1 MSDPESLLG
10 QDEETQRPVMNSF
23 EDFGGD
29 EVDYNP
35 LFATKQRF
43 STRGKTFEW
52 AQNIAL
58 ENGFALV
65 IANSGH
71 KNRSQPELVASYF
84 HCSRYGSSKVVY
96 DPEKPKKKPKTVK
109 CQCTFRIRAVE
120 NYHFEDKKQLVLWN
134 IVTANGFGCHN
145 HHPTKYKDGHHH
157 YAGLNEEDKADIKSG
172 LHQKTPDKPQPS
184 SSQIYTD
191 TSKIRKEMRRE
202 RNTAQQMLA
211 LAVEANYVHWHEI
224 NPDTHEL
231 THVFMSHPEAV
242 KLFRA
247 YPHVVLIDSTYKTN
261 TYNMA
266 LVEVVGVTPEGSSFL
281 IACVLIPSESEE
293 GYTWLLRKL
302 MDILECTG
310 ASPSVFVTDRELGL
324 VRALLTLFSKTPHLL
339 CVGTQKWKRLASYI
353 SRTWGEHA
361 KKFVLCCTNEYFHL
375 GNTTTS
381 RVESEH
387 SLLKAW
393 LKSAHLTLD
402 TMWSRIHSMLEGQH
416 SKIRKEL
423 QDSMSRPRITQRL
436 FSLLQGKV
444 STKALEIMED
454 ELKRGV
460 ALGVGLKLGCGCVLR
475 TTHGLPCACML
486 VDMKDNGSRV
496 HLSDIHSFWRTL
508 EYDNEEA
515 MSKNDN
521 DMLEELVFLE
531 KLRDILYPE
540 DEDILA
546 PAVQEN
552 QKGRPRGSTTR
563 NKSSFEQS
571 MRKYGT
577 PSMNSSTNIQHMV
590 GDFAAGV
597 AGAPLEKNYT
607 KWLLST
613 WVKRY
618 GVPEELW
625 PHFDGWVDVG
635 SDGHCGFRVLS
646 HALRGGEED
655 YIQMRDWC
663 LKEIS
668 GSDVYKG
675 LFEAGVVTK
684 NGLSKYENTL
694 RRIRFIHRTAC
705 GEDRWMSSEDL
716 FVFASVFNWTICVI
730 GENRY
735 AKGPKKCSNEGV
747 PPYGVLWIVNHKSHW
762 MRLHSRG
769 PPGEVPMPPIDP
781 SWIVFREPSVEH
793 LAALYKTNIE
803 NWHTFMGTTPRP
815 PRRMCDPNVAVARAL
830 VFDDAIDLFH

>member
-1 MSDPESLLG
+1 MEW
-10 QDEETQRPVMNSF
+10 TTSF
-23 EDFGGD
+23 N
-29 EVDYNP
+29 VP
-35 LFATKQRF
+35 PCSRRRVIT
-43 STRGKTFEW
+43 SHHGKAFEW
-52 AQNIAL
+52 AQNIAF

-84 HCSRYGSSKVVY
+84 RCSRYGSSKVVH

-120 NYHFEDKKQLVLWN
+120 NYHFEDKKQLVIWN
-134 IVTANGFGCHN
+134 IVTANGFGFHN
-145 HHPTKYKDGHHH
+145 HHPTKYKDGHRH
-157 YAGLNEEDKADIKSG
+157 YAGLNDEEKAYVRQQYRASVLPRNIKSG

-184 SSQIYTD
+184 SSQIYTE

-202 RNTAQQMLA
+202 RNTAQQMLT
-211 LAVEANYVHWHEI
+211 LAVEANYVHWHDI

-242 KLFRA
+242 KLFCA
-247 YPHVVLIDSTYKTN
+247 YPHVVLIDSTYKMN

-266 LVEVVGVTPEGSSFL
+266 LVEVVGVTPTGSSFL

-293 GYTWLLRKL
+293 GYTCLLRKL

-324 VRALLTLFSKTPHLL
+324 VRALRTLFFETPHLL
-339 CVGTQKWKRLASYI
+339 CRWHVNRAIESRALMIHKTIFYKDHVLNNPETGWWNVIDSTCEDDFNKAWSVFSQKWKRLASYI

-361 KKFVLCCTNEYFHL
+361 KKFVLCYTNEYFHL
-375 GNTTTS
+375 GNTATS
-381 RVESEH
+381 RVESAH

-393 LKSAHLTLD
+393 LKSVHLTLD
-402 TMWSRIHSMLEGQH
+402 TMWSRINSMLKGQH

-444 STKALEIMED
+444 STKALEIMEG
-454 ELKRGV
+454 ELKRGIV
-460 ALGVGLKLGCGCVLR
+460 LGVGLELGCGCVLR
-475 TTHGLPCACML
+475 TTHGLPCACTL
-486 VDMKDNGSRV
+486 VDLNNNGSRV

-515 MSKNDN
+515 MPKNDN
-521 DMLEELVFLE
+521 DMLEDLFDKARQSDLVYRKVFLE
-531 KLRDILYPE
+531 KLRDNLHPE

-546 PAVQEN
+546 PAVREN
-552 QKGRPRGSTTR
+552 PKGRPRGSTTR
-563 NKSSFEQS
+563 NKSGFEHS

-577 PSMNSSTNIQHMV
+577 PSTDASTNIQHVV

-607 KWLLST
+607 KGLLST

-618 GVPEELW
+618 GVPKELW

-646 HALRGGEED
+646 HALRGGE
-655 YIQMRDWC
+655 
-663 LKEIS
+663 EIS

-694 RRIRFIHRTAC
+694 RRIRFIHRSAC
-705 GEDRWMSSEDL
+705 GEDHWMSSDDL
-716 FVFASVFNWTICVI
+716 FVFASLFNWTICVI

-735 AKGPKKCSNEGV
+735 AKGPKE
-747 PPYGVLWIVNHKSHW
+747 
-762 MRLHSRG
+762 
-769 PPGEVPMPPIDP
+769 
-781 SWIVFREPSVEH
+781 
-793 LAALYKTNIE
+793 
-803 NWHTFMGTTPRP
+803 
-815 PRRMCDPNVAVARAL
+815 
-830 VFDDAIDLFH
+830 